1 MLSHSGGLSERS
13 EKDKEKEKEKERK
26 EKEKKEKEKEKVEK
40 TLHADKPEKGEKAEK
55 SEHDWTSLSTFTR
68 MRHHS
73 ERRASGRPSTADG
86 AFKKEKIGQSLSPKD
101 RPKDPALL
109 RKRTSSM
116 SDSVSTPPPS
126 GVVKP
131 GKSILQQIGT
141 PDHNGWMRKKSDH
154 YNSWKLRYFVLKGS
168 HLYCLKSNDKS
179 VSNGVP
185 DQVFVC

>member
-1 MLSHSGGLSERS
+1 MEHSE
-13 EKDKEKEKEKERK
+13 
-26 EKEKKEKEKEKVEK
+26 
-40 TLHADKPEKGEKAEK
+40 KPEKAERA
-55 SEHDWTSLSTFTR
+55 EHDWTSLATFTR

-73 ERRASGRPSTADG
+73 ERKASGRPSTSDG
-86 AFKKEKIGQSLSPKD
+86 SFRKEKGGQTSSPKD
-101 RPKDPALL
+101 RPMKDPALL

-116 SDSVSTPPPS
+116 TDSVSTPQSS

-179 VSNGVP
+179 VSTRHS
-185 DQVFVC
+185 